1 MARIRS
7 SELAADRREDALD
20 LIAEGDQNRDGHHR
34 DEGQDESVLNQGL
47 TLLAFE
53 TAQRSFGARNN
64 FVDHFCI
71 HLLSIKKS
79 IKLRNWFCGQL
90 TLPPLLPFRMPT
102 ANLTCKVFSLAL
114 LFRYR
119 FLLNILLK
127 G

>member
-79 IKLRNWFCGQL
+79 IKAKNWVRG
-90 TLPPLLPFRMPT
+90 TT
-102 ANLTCKVFSLAL
+102 
-114 LFRYR
+114 R
-119 FLLNILLK
+119 FFAD
-127 G
+127 